1 MKSRF
6 PFPDFSAF
14 MGRYFPG
21 KMQKLSVDGGFTCPN
36 RDGTIGRGGCVY
48 CNNESF
54 SPGYCRTVRSVTDQ
68 LEAGKLFFSRKYP
81 AMRYLAYFQSYTGT
95 HAGAGRLEALWRE
108 ALEVEGVDGVIVGTR
123 PDCMPDGLL
132 QKLKEVSAGSFAMV
146 EYGAET
152 SHDATLDRINRC
164 HSWQDTVDAI
174 TRTARAGLPVGAHFI
189 FGLPGEDEA
198 MMLETV
204 RRIND
209 LPVDIVKFHQLQVIR
224 GTRLH
229 ADLEAGRE
237 QVDLFTVE
245 RYLDLCCRVTELL
258 RKDIAVERFVSQAP
272 ADLLVA
278 PRWGLKNHEFMDRL
292 AKRLACQR

>member
-1 MKSRF
+1 MARF

-14 MGRYFPG
+14 IGRYFPG

-54 SPGYCRTVRSVTDQ
+54 SPGYCRTAASVTEQ
-68 LEAGKLFFSRKYP
+68 LEAGKRFFSRKYP
-81 AMRYLAYFQSYTGT
+81 SMRYLAYFQSYTGT
-95 HAGAGRLEALWRE
+95 HAGMGRLERLWSE
-108 ALEVEGVDGVIVGTR
+108 ALGVDGVDGVIVGTR
-123 PDCMPDGLL
+123 PDCMPDELV
-132 QKLKEVSAGSFAMV
+132 QKLKDVSAGRFAMV
-146 EYGAET
+146 EYGVET
-152 SHDATLDRINRC
+152 SHDITLERINRC
-164 HSWQDTVDAI
+164 HGWNDTVSAI

-189 FGLPGEDEA
+189 LGLPGEDEV

-229 ADLEAGRE
+229 ADIAAGRE
-237 QVDLFTVE
+237 HVDLFTVE
-245 RYLDLCCRVTELL
+245 RYVDLCCRIIDLL

-272 ADLLVA
+272 DNLLVA

-292 AKRLACQR
+292 AKRLDFQR